1 MIARRS
7 MYASLPAQRGFT
19 IVEALVALVVLAVG
33 MLGIASLYVT
43 TLRASGSATSRM
55 HAINLASDLGDRI
68 RANRTAEAAY
78 AGAAAGTLDTC
89 IGTGVTCTDAQMAA
103 HDLAV
108 WQRAI
113 QDAFPG
119 APAGVVTVDT
129 AANPTTYRIQV
140 SWLEAGETAANAQ
153 TYIMSLQI

>member
-1 MIARRS
+1 MIARRP
-7 MYASLPAQRGFT
+7 MYANRPAHGFT

-78 AGAAAGTLDTC
+78 AGAAAANGTTC
-89 IGTGVTCTDAQMAA
+89 LGTGATCTPAQMAA
-103 HDLAV
+103 HDLFV
-108 WQRAI
+108 WQAAI
-113 QDAFPG
+113 QAALPG
-119 APAGVVTVDT
+119 APAGAVTVDIGT
-129 AANPTTYRIQV
+129 NPTTYQIRV
-140 SWLEAGETAANAQ
+140 LWREAGETVDQNY
-153 TYIMSLQI
+153 TMNLQI